1 MPRATNS
8 ITPKPPQHPSFA
20 RPNRLF
26 HEIPLTKQLHEK
38 STLHPTAPVSPP
50 LVLQPAFER
59 PRLIPP
65 ISSSNAAKST
75 LAKTAAR
82 APLFETEET
91 HEETHELP
99 RFRKPTC
106 SELKF
111 IAAMATFRSIGDGII
126 NSVAD
131 RLDLFKIKLQ
141 NLSAEA
147 AQKVRE
153 AAERAADVGFWALLK
168 KIATCLVAALSIFVG
183 GALISTGASPLVGGA
198 MIGSGL
204 LSITNFTFSEAG
216 IWDWVAKK
224 LAGED
229 EQRRNQIATLLPTI
243 LGISSALIG
252 IFGVTGAT
260 MLTGVQW
267 MDKAIFIAQAA
278 LATFQ
283 GITTL
288 GKGVADSRLTE
299 AKANLSEKSA
309 EITAGRSNVE
319 TMNDTLS
326 QFLESTSHMQRSAAQ
341 FVQLAL
347 RSNELVAKE
356 IHS

>member
-1 MPRATNS
+1 M
-8 ITPKPPQHPSFA
+8 
-20 RPNRLF
+20 
-26 HEIPLTKQLHEK
+26 
-38 STLHPTAPVSPP
+38 STC
-50 LVLQPAFER
+50 
-59 PRLIPP
+59 
-65 ISSSNAAKST
+65 AKSE
-75 LAKTAAR
+75 KTPHTAQ
-82 APLFETEET
+82 LFESDTDEET
-91 HEETHELP
+91 RVTP
-99 RFRKPTC
+99 RPGFPKPTC

-111 IAAMATFRSIGDGII
+111 IAAMSTFRSIGDEIV
-126 NSVAD
+126 NTVAD

-147 AQKVRE
+147 VQKVRE
-153 AAERAADVGFWALLK
+153 AAERASDVGFWALLK

-224 LAGED
+224 LASED
-229 EQRRNQIATLLPTI
+229 EERRNQIATLLPTI

-283 GITTL
+283 GVAIF
-288 GKGVADSRLTE
+288 GKGMADSRLTE
-299 AKANLSEKSA
+299 AKANLSETNA
-309 EITAGRSNVE
+309 ALTIARSDSE
-319 TMNDTLS
+319 TMSDTLS
-326 QFLESTSHMQRSAAQ
+326 DFLEGLSHMQRSASQ

-356 IHS
+356 LHS